1 MEVSAGALTFA
12 STGKFSPL
20 TMKMSVIF
28 KLRVGDTLLVL
39 AKVVTCDPQVGNG
52 QFEFQHIPNDTM
64 IYFRIAVDENVAEGD
79 NALIFADLRGRCGLA
94 QRLRWGVENS
104 SKK

>member
-1 MEVSAGALTFA
+1 
-12 STGKFSPL
+12 
-20 TMKMSVIF
+20 
-28 KLRVGDTLLVL
+28 
-39 AKVVTCDPQVGNG
+39 
-52 QFEFQHIPNDTM
+52 M